1 MKTVL
6 LIEDD
11 EISQAFMAQAIALL
25 PANCITCSSFSEA
38 HELCHNTTIDLII
51 SDLNTADGSL
61 FEHSNCLPASCKI
74 LAVSAEINAS
84 IIERL
89 RKLGIRE
96 VMAKPMSI
104 TALNQ
109 RVARL
114 LESDSMKEPLI
125 WDTQKALQALG
136 HNEQILASLKQM
148 FSAEL
153 PLMMSHI
160 QQAFDSQQPEQIHE
174 ILHKLKASCGFL
186 GASRLLQECSHLDAD
201 ISEQNIDRFMDIAQ
215 QSLALI

>member
-11 EISQAFMAQAIALL
+11 EISQAYMAQAIALL

-61 FEHSNCLPASCKI
+61 FEHSNCFSASCKI

-109 RVARL
+109 RIARL

-153 PLMMSHI
+153 PIMMSHI

-201 ISEQNIDRFMDIAQ
+201 ISEQNINRFMDIAQ

>member
-6 LIEDD
+6 IIEDD

-25 PANCITCSSFSEA
+25 ATNCLICNSFSEA
-38 HELCHNTTIDLII
+38 HELCQNTAIDLII

-61 FEHSNCLPASCKI
+61 FEHIKCLPVSCKM
-74 LAVSAEINAS
+74 LAVSAEINAN

-89 RKLGIRE
+89 RKLGIHD
-96 VMAKPMSI
+96 VLAKPMSI

-109 RVARL
+109 RVSHL
-114 LESDSMKEPLI
+114 LESNSTQQSVI

-136 HNEQILASLKQM
+136 HNEQILTSLKQM
-148 FSAEL
+148 FSVEL
-153 PLMMSHI
+153 PIMMSLI
-160 QQAFDSQQPEQIHE
+160 QQAFDKQQAEQIHE

-186 GASRLLQECSHLDAD
+186 GANRLLQECSHLDAD
-201 ISEQNIDRFMDIAQ
+201 ISEQNINRFMDVAKQ
-215 QSLALI
+215 TLALI